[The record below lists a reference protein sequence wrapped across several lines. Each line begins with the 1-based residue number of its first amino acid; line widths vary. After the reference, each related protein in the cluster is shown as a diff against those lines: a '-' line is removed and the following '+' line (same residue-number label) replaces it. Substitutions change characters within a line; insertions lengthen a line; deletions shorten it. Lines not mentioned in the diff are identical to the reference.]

1 MLNFENDKKKKKR
14 KICAKRLCHA
24 IIYPRRYSI
33 FVLDTRV
40 IFILQFYPDKIYPKK
55 KNRVERLN
63 DKNLKTC
70 TEEEKFAETKICY
83 VIIYPEKYLF
93 N

>member
-1 MLNFENDKKKKKR
+1 MCKEIVSCDYLSE
-14 KICAKRLCHA
+14 KIFDICIGYASD
-24 IIYPRRYSI
+24 IYFISI
-33 FVLDTRV
+33 K
-40 IFILQFYPDKIYPKK
+40 FIQKK

-70 TEEEKFAETKICY
+70 TKEEKFAETKICY